1 MARILWLMPD
11 KPENISTGRNR
22 IADGL
27 ERRGHDVTRR
37 TNRVRHGIT
46 QLTDWHDVIIASSA
60 AGGFAAPPAKLQRIP
75 MVMDHVDPISQ
86 MYRTADYRTAKM
98 AKLLQEVGF
107 RLADG
112 ILYVYDE
119 ERERVAGRAPHVRQ
133 TNLGV
138 DYQRFANPPIPDG
151 GAGEV
156 VSADVN
162 PGFCVYIGGL
172 EPIYN
177 VELMVNAAIRFD
189 IPLVVAGVGS
199 QQHIVEGAARCHD
212 NIHYLGIVEHEHI
225 PAVLSMAGAGVCLV
239 DDPHTVK
246 TLEYAAAGLPIVQI
260 AGRAKA
266 HLPTDGVYYP
276 HKDWYSVGVAMRNAM
291 DDTATPELRQFAQA
305 HDYQQ
310 VIDDYET
317 MIEGVA

>member
-1 MARILWLMPD
+1 MTRILWLMPD
-11 KPENISTGRNR
+11 KPDNISTGRNR

-27 ERRGHDVTRR
+27 ESRGHEVTRR

-75 MVMDHVDPISQ
+75 FVMDHVDPISQ
-86 MYRTADYRTAKM
+86 MYRTSDYRTAKM
-98 AKLLQEVGF
+98 VEVLQDVAF

-119 ERERVAGRAPHVRQ
+119 ERERVDGRNARVTR
-133 TNLGV
+133 TTLGV
-138 DYQRFANPPIPDG
+138 DYDRFSNPAIPDG
-151 GAGEV
+151 GVNEV
-156 VSADVN
+156 VSSSLE

-177 VELMVNAAIRFD
+177 VELMVNAAITHD

-199 QQHIVEGAARCHD
+199 KQHIVAGAARCHEK
-212 NIHYLGIVEHEHI
+212 IHYLGIVEHEHI
-225 PAVLSMAGAGVCLV
+225 PVLLSQAGAGVCLV

-260 AGRAKA
+260 SGRAKA
-266 HLPTDGVYYP
+266 HLPDSGVYYP
-276 HKDWYSVGVAMRNAM
+276 RQDVDVVGMAMEWAM
-291 DDTATPELRQFAQA
+291 DDDATPDLRRYAHT
-305 HDYQQ
+305 HDYKQ
-310 VIDDYET
+310 VIDDYDR
-317 MIEGVA
+317 MIKAVV